1 MWFEGSR
8 LDSIRHECK
17 HQDDIKRWGWTE
29 FEEDTY
35 GKQSLRDVHNHLKLD
50 MVYLKEGDDWVLQV
64 NGTAIREE
72 RVPRNVSI
80 VVYLSVNGRNG
91 TLSLPVMSGKEKSMV
106 CCYISC

>member
-29 FEEDTY
+29 FEEDAY

-64 NGTAIREE
+64 NGTALREE
-72 RVPRNVSI
+72 KVPRNVSI
-80 VVYLSVNGRNG
+80 VVYLSVNGNNG
-91 TLSLPVMSGKEKSMV
+91 TLSLPVLSGKEKSMV
-106 CCYISC
+106 CRFVSC